1 MRAIPRQRLLL
12 YGIVLTVVLAGMAA
26 PIAAQEGEAP
36 AATLSAATIQVDA
49 GETTQVT
56 ASYEF
61 TVSSAGSGEK
71 ALSAISGTM
80 WRFPNHEVSG
90 LSATVNG
97 ESVEP
102 DVTRSD
108 RHMTV
113 ALPVSDVSEGDT
125 VEATVTYT
133 VAGPTGSLKAPLWVP
148 EFQTG
153 GTDRVIDMTVTLPD
167 GSNVHGAA
175 FPKVDTVSGSTLSYN
190 MLHMPGFVDVEY
202 GPGGGSL
209 LDLDTLSTLLGLL
222 LIFGIL
228 GGWLAWRRRAVREGG
243 DANVL

>member
-1 MRAIPRQRLLL
+1 MREMPIQRLLL
-12 YGIVLTVVLAGMAA
+12 YGTVLTVVLAGMAA

-36 AATLSAATIQVDA
+36 AATLSAATIEVDT

-61 TVSSAGSGEK
+61 TVSNPGSGSK

-80 WRFPNHEVSG
+80 WRFPNHAVSG
-90 LSATVNG
+90 LNATVNG
-97 ESVEP
+97 EPVEP
-102 DVTRSD
+102 NVTRGN
-108 RHMTV
+108 RHMSI
-113 ALPVSDVSEGDT
+113 ALPVSNVSKGDT
-125 VEATVTYT
+125 IEATVSYT

-153 GTDRVIDMTVTLPD
+153 GTDRVIDMTVTLPE

-175 FPKVDTVSGSTLSYN
+175 FPKVDSVSGSSLSYN
-190 MLHMPGFVDVEY
+190 MLHMPGFVALEY
-202 GPGGGSL
+202 GSGGGSL
-209 LDLDTLSTLLGLL
+209 LGLDTLSTLSGLL